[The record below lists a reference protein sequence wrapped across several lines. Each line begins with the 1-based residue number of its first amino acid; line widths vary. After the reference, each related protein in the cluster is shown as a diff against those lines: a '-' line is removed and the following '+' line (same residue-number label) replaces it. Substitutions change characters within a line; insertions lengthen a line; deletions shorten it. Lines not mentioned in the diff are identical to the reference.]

1 MSLPLPPELIREIIY
16 FTLSSAP
23 SHSTP
28 EDLRCSTKPSWHAL
42 NEFSLTSR
50 TYRALVLEAW
60 FRTLYIES
68 PEDLEYVRCC
78 WPEVG
83 ARWTRHL
90 HCVQTYSSSL
100 SLWDLSC
107 LLHLSSIRLDWFSPI
122 RTIPFYSPLSKSCI
136 LPFFNFSSSVEHLDL
151 RGLSWPTPEVLQNIP
166 HTPGLG
172 YLKTLKIQRDM
183 AWCGL
188 CGELSSV
195 QFEDRP
201 SNVVYEGGYGLPV
214 SSCLLNFEYL

>member
-23 SHSTP
+23 PVTP
-28 EDLRCSTKPSWHAL
+28 EYVSCSTKSSWHAINAL
-42 NEFSLTSR
+42 SLTTR
-50 TYRALVLEAW
+50 TYRALALEAW
-60 FRTLYIES
+60 FSTLRIES
-68 PEDLEYVRCC
+68 PEDLEFVRCC

-90 HCVQTYSSSL
+90 HCVQTDSISL
-100 SLWDLSC
+100 SRWDLSGF
-107 LLHLSSIRLDWFSPI
+107 LHLSSIRLDWFSPI
-122 RTIPFYSPLSKSCI
+122 RAAVSKSCI

-151 RGLSWPTPEVLQNIP
+151 RGLSWPTLEVLQNIP

-172 YLKTLKIQRDM
+172 YLKTLEIQRDM

-195 QFEDRP
+195 QYKDRP
-201 SNVVYEGGYGLPV
+201 TRVVYEGGYGLPV
-214 SSCLLNFEYL
+214 SSHLLNF